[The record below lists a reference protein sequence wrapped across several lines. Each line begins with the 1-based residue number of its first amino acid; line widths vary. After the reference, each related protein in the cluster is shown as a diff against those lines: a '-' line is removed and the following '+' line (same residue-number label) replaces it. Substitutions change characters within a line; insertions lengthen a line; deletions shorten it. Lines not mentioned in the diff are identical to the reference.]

1 MRKKTPAMRKALMP
15 ISADSGN
22 ARRVSRKAGHENQA
36 ARPPIIS
43 APKPRIGPGTR
54 PIAPGANPPEAVIV
68 ARRSGWEN
76 SDNQDGNRG
85 SRCWHDCHSVT
96 VAQGGLRIC
105 IVAARRSGIG
115 RGCRVDR
122 RAAAASLAFERGAT
136 AVALD
141 VHLEDGGM
149 MNQAVDDRDR
159 HCLVRED
166 LAPFAEGLVGG
177 DEEGS
182 PLVAGADELK
192 EHAGF
197 GLVFGDVGDVIEDQ
211 QMEFVELGNS
221 GFESELATGNLQSLD
236 KIGGSGEHHA
246 PAVFDESQA
255 ESCRKVALAA
265 ARWPKQQ

>member
-1 MRKKTPAMRKALMP
+1 MR
-15 ISADSGN
+15 
-22 ARRVSRKAGHENQA
+22 
-36 ARPPIIS
+36 
-43 APKPRIGPGTR
+43 
-54 PIAPGANPPEAVIV
+54 
-68 ARRSGWEN
+68 
-76 SDNQDGNRG
+76 
-85 SRCWHDCHSVT
+85 
-96 VAQGGLRIC
+96 
-105 IVAARRSGIG
+105 

-122 RAAAASLAFERGAT
+122 RPAAASLAFERGAT

-221 GFESELATGNLQSLD
+221 GFESELAAGNLQALD
-236 KIGGSGEHHA
+236 KIGGSGEQHA
-246 PAVFDESQA
+246 PAGFRREPNR
-255 ESCRKVALAA
+255 EL
-265 ARWPKQQ
+265 PKGGSFRPPGGQTTAKWRPCST